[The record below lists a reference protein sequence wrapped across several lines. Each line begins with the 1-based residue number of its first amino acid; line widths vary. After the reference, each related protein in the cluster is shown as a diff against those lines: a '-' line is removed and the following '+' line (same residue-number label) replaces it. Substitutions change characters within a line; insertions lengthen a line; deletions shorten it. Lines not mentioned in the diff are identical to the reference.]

1 MRGMEKIMKRNVI
14 LAGAMMLSTVAGAF
28 EWNFPRGKDPALR
41 IANGAAFDFPQGFKA
56 TLRFSADLG
65 RVSRK
70 TRFANL
76 FTHGRDFNDG
86 YSVMIRNDG
95 HLLFYVLGMVPQYY
109 VHSAVLES
117 NREYLLEMYLTPS
130 ALRVFIDG
138 AETGSLPIATPLKH
152 AGRGAPLQIGSMGG
166 YRFSGTIA
174 SLTLEDIS
182 GVKLPPGGPKPRPAA
197 APKVQAR
204 AEIEWVRPIC
214 VEKDRYIGWPSVARL
229 QSGDIVAVFSG
240 DRDAHVCPYGKV
252 QMVRSTDGGETW
264 GAPQTIANG
273 LIDDR
278 DAGIVQMPDGEI
290 IVTYFTYDGWTG
302 ENYLKKHPEWRR
314 HSEKIDRRLPQA
326 KVGDFL
332 IRSRD
337 NGRTW
342 TEPER
347 LDANYT
353 QTPHGPILLRDGGLL
368 EIGRTHV
375 KGRATI
381 RVSRSDD
388 RGRSWQML
396 CPDIPDR
403 DGENTGEPHIFC
415 EPHVVER
422 ANGDLVALMRYHGP
436 DNCMRVSRSTDGGRT
451 WTPMAKTPMFG
462 LPPHVIELADGKL
475 VCVYGRRFA
484 DPGYGE
490 FACISD
496 DGGLTWDGANEISLS
511 PSFCDD
517 LGYPA
522 TCVLPSGDL
531 LTVYYQRRTPD
542 ERPCLMATKWRV
554 TR

>member
-1 MRGMEKIMKRNVI
+1 MEKIMKRNVI

-182 GVKLPPGGPKPRPAA
+182 GVKLPLGGPKPRPAA

-252 QMVRSTDGGETW
+252 QMV
-264 GAPQTIANG
+264 
-273 LIDDR
+273 
-278 DAGIVQMPDGEI
+278 
-290 IVTYFTYDGWTG
+290 
-302 ENYLKKHPEWRR
+302 
-314 HSEKIDRRLPQA
+314 
-326 KVGDFL
+326 
-332 IRSRD
+332 
-337 NGRTW
+337 
-342 TEPER
+342 
-347 LDANYT
+347 
-353 QTPHGPILLRDGGLL
+353 
-368 EIGRTHV
+368 
-375 KGRATI
+375 
-381 RVSRSDD
+381 
-388 RGRSWQML
+388 
-396 CPDIPDR
+396 
-403 DGENTGEPHIFC
+403 
-415 EPHVVER
+415 
-422 ANGDLVALMRYHGP
+422 
-436 DNCMRVSRSTDGGRT
+436 RSTDGGRT